1 MSSSLHP
8 SRARRA
14 LLVPLVAGGLL
25 AAGIAVADAAT
36 SASSLVVCLKRGA
49 AMVAPT
55 ASGTCPTGY
64 TRTTVVGARGPAGAT
79 GATGARGPAGATGAA
94 GARGPQ
100 GDPGLDGADGSIGPS
115 GPEGAAGAAGA
126 DGAQGPAG
134 PEGPAG
140 PQGPAGVAGPQ
151 GTAGADGTGPAWLDV
166 GEATVYAASD
176 THTLATVS
184 LPAGTYL
191 LTAQVFVAAAE
202 LLNSEATVTCQ
213 WIVDGNDS
221 LLAAQPPQIASPQD
235 AMLNDVL
242 ALPTSAVT
250 TTGASSA
257 VSLRCAATSEGAGFT
272 LVGTLVATRVSA
284 LTVT

>member
-100 GDPGLDGADGSIGPS
+100 GDPGLAGADGSTGPS

-191 LTAQVFVAAAE
+191 LTAQVFITNGASSGTVSVLTCTYEVDAE
-202 LLNSEATVTCQ
+202 SQLLS
-213 WIVDGNDS
+213 
-221 LLAAQPPQIASPQD
+221 AQPPVIKEPES
-235 AMLNDVL
+235 
-242 ALPTSAVT
+242 
-250 TTGASSA
+250 
-257 VSLRCAATSEGAGFT
+257 SLRDDVVWLTSGAVAVEGGQAAISVRCASTNYGNGMT
-272 LVGTLVATRVSA
+272 MTGTLVATRVSA